1 MEEERYLGRIQQD
14 MDVCDINGDKVGTIA
29 QVYRHEFANVA
40 PGAGAESA
48 REDFIE
54 VKTGFLGLGKR
65 LYIPLRA
72 VRETTE
78 GCVFLDQTGEEIRS
92 MGWEAKPDYLE

>member
-1 MEEERYLGRIQQD
+1 MDEERYLGRIQQD
-14 MDVCDINGDKVGTIA
+14 MDVCDVNGDKVGTIA

-40 PGAGAESA
+40 PGTSLERAG
-48 REDFIE
+48 EDFIE

-65 LYIPLRA
+65 LYIPLSA

-78 GCVFLDQTGEEIRS
+78 GCVFLDTASEEIN
-92 MGWEAKPDYLE
+92 GLDWETKPPYLE